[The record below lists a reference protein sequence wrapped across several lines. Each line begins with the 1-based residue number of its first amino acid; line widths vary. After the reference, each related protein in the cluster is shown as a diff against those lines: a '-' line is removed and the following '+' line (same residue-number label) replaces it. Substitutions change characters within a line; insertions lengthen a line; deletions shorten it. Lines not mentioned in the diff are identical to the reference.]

1 MFPDNHVQET
11 TEGIATAP
19 ATRAVSS
26 VTAMALYDFEGCELL
41 PDSINLLNMFMKF
54 KFHFLKKAYSIAQSD
69 ELSFKAVDE
78 IVDVA
83 MFDTAWWSGR
93 IGDRAGDE
101 IADINKFDAQW
112 WAGCIGNRWGIFP
125 SNYVEEKSGAATS
138 GSQVASAIT
147 ATALYNCVAGNLA
160 QRNCSNATGSNLSIS
175 RIV

>member
-11 TEGIATAP
+11 TEGVATAP
-19 ATRAVSS
+19 ATRAVSNI
-26 VTAMALYDFEGCELL
+26 TAMALYGFEG
-41 PDSINLLNMFMKF
+41 S
-54 KFHFLKKAYSIAQSD
+54 QSD

-78 IVDVA
+78 IVDVV

-93 IGDRAGDE
+93 IAEHEGLFFKAGDE

-112 WAGCIGNRWGIFP
+112 WAGCIGNRWGILP
-125 SNYVEEKSGAATS
+125 SNYVEEKSGAAPS
-138 GSQVASAIT
+138 GSQVASALT